1 MRVVV
6 ITHYPGAL
14 RGFIAAAAH
23 YDRQAPGWGE
33 LALFNASQELR
44 DADADAMRAA
54 VEAADVVVVDLMR
67 SGPEWYDVL
76 VPVLA
81 GYHGH
86 LLAFGLQFAEQTR
99 LGRFRM
105 SQGAMPGMLLAGPGQ
120 PEDARPAGMPPGPGA
135 GGPEDPRARHD
146 AMMYSR
152 LARAYRKMHGGDAR
166 FVLGTLLRDYGGQ
179 ADLEVPEPSVQQP
192 GAYLADP
199 ATRVRYAS
207 VADYLAAHGG
217 PDGRPVVA
225 LLYNGYSYPTD
236 PEPVAAQVAEVL
248 GRQAWVLPVAIETD
262 ATAAV
267 DSIVEIC
274 TTAGLEPELIVTLMS
289 FRFGA
294 GPTGGDAEHGIQA
307 LNRLGAPYLSPI
319 LLTRTTAD
327 QWLHESHGLGPS
339 EVLVSVMLPE
349 FDGAINQIP
358 VAAMTPPEHDERHRV
373 DTSELQVIGEQLDR
387 LAGRVAGLLRLRRLA
402 NQDKRVAVIG
412 YDYPAGE
419 GSLLAA
425 SQLDVAASISAILD
439 DLSRHG
445 YRTDPVSAEQ
455 LRADLM
461 AGQVN
466 SPSYLTQ
473 VQPAIY
479 PRGQARADLGD
490 DQAWRDVERAWPV
503 DGPQLMTDAAGDYLI
518 PHVAYGNVLVG
529 IQPGRAPEVDGSLAH
544 DNTVPPHPQY
554 LAYYTWLQ
562 HVWRADV
569 IVHVGTHGTF
579 EFLKSK
585 ENAVSRHDFPD
596 LMIGDVPHVYLYYV
610 GNPAEAL
617 LARRRSH
624 ATMVSYQSPVMTPGG
639 LHDDLEEVADL
650 LAAYQRTL
658 AAAPQTS
665 GDQLAELQER
675 AAQAH
680 LPTDPDELEG
690 ELERLRAQL
699 IPLGLHVFGSRWSPD
714 EVAYMVSGV
723 IGNGVDELAPGY
735 ELMAAADGLD
745 TEQVRQLDEAGM
757 ARYAD
762 AARDLVDLALASD
775 TPAEQLAGDET
786 SQAIIIRSRELAARF
801 AGNQEW
807 DFLHKALSGRHVEAR
822 LGGDAIRNPEV
833 LPSGASLYQFDP
845 RQVPSALAARRGEE
859 MARQIIDAYREG
871 HGGAWPGC
879 VGLVLWGL
887 ETTRTHGETY
897 AQVMSLIG
905 VRRARARR
913 PGQPGWEVIPA
924 AELGR
929 PRVDVVVTISGFFRD
944 LFGTLVEE
952 LDDMFAAVA
961 ALDEPAEV
969 NPFAA
974 RTRATHDQLVAGGM
988 DERQA
993 GELSH
998 VRVFGPPP
1006 ELYATGLTDVID
1018 AGNWDTTAE
1027 LAEHFTNGSQHVYS
1041 RHRHGDKVPEL
1052 YRGHL
1057 ADVQL
1062 VAQCRSSNEH
1072 HITDLD
1078 HFFEFLG
1085 GMSASVAAARGESV
1099 PTLVTDTTGRRVHTA
1114 TAGDAARAGLYAQL
1128 LNPKWVDAM
1137 LAHGHQGVGEISD
1150 RTTNL
1155 LGLAA
1160 TTGEMPDWMFDAVCD
1175 RFMGD
1180 PEMLGR
1186 LRDANPHATAAI
1198 ASRLLEASRRDLWQ
1212 ASDERIETLEDVQ
1225 FDIDT
1230 ALEGAGEDGA

>member
-1 MRVVV
+1 MRIVV

-14 RGFIAAAAH
+14 RGFITAAGH
-23 YDRQAPGWGE
+23 YDKQVPGWGKM
-33 LALFNASQELR
+33 ALFNASQRLR
-44 DADADAMRAA
+44 DGDA
-54 VEAADVVVVDLMR
+54 EALRTAIAEADVVMVDLMR
-67 SGPEWYDVL
+67 SDPEWYDVL
-76 VPVLA
+76 APMLA
-81 GYHGH
+81 SYRGD
-86 LLAFGLQFAEQTR
+86 LLAFGLHFTERIR
-99 LGRFRM
+99 LGRFQM
-105 SQGAMPGMLLAGPGQ
+105 PAGAMPGMPSSGPGQ
-120 PEDARPAGMPPGPGA
+120 GEEMPPGMHPGTA
-135 GGPEDPRARHD
+135 GDSQERRD

-152 LARAYRKMHGGDAR
+152 LTHAYRKMHGTDAL
-166 FVLGTLLRDYGGQ
+166 FVLGTLLRDYGGHSE
-179 ADLEVPEPSVQQP
+179 LEVPEPSIHQP

-199 ATRVRYAS
+199 GTGIRYAS
-207 VADYLAAHGG
+207 RDEYLTAHGD
-217 PDGRPVVA
+217 PDGRPVIA

-236 PEPVAAQVAEVL
+236 PEAVAARVAEVL
-248 GRQAWVLPVAIETD
+248 GRQARVLPIAIETD
-262 ATAAV
+262 AATAV
-267 DSIVEIC
+267 ETIVEIC
-274 TTAGLEPELIVTLMS
+274 SAEGLAPDLIVTLMS

-294 GPTGGDAEHGIQA
+294 GPMGGDVERGIQA
-307 LNRLGAPYLSPI
+307 LNQLGAPYLSPI

-327 QWLHESHGLGPS
+327 EWLHESHGLGPS

-358 VAAMTPPEHDERHRV
+358 VAAMTPPEHDEHHCV
-373 DTSELQVIGEQLDR
+373 DTAELQVIEEQLER
-387 LAGRVAGLLRLRRLA
+387 LAGRVAGLLRLRGLA

-425 SQLDVAASISAILD
+425 SQLDVAASISAILKN
-439 DLSRHG
+439 LGEHG
-445 YRTDPVSAEQ
+445 YRTESVSTEQ

-466 SPSYLTQ
+466 SPSYLTE
-473 VQPAIY
+473 VQPAVY
-479 PRGQARADLGD
+479 PRERARADLGD
-490 DQAWRDVERAWPV
+490 EQAWEDVERAWPT
-503 DGPQLMTDAAGDYLI
+503 DGPQIMVDAAGGYLI

-529 IQPGRAPEVDGSLAH
+529 IQPGRGPEVDNSMAH

-562 HVWRADV
+562 HVWKADV

-596 LMIGDVPHVYLYYV
+596 LMIGNVPHVYLYYV

-639 LHDDLEEVADL
+639 LHDELEEVAEL
-650 LAAYQRTL
+650 LAAYQRTQ

-665 GDQLAELQER
+665 DDQLAELQER
-675 AAQAH
+675 ATQAH
-680 LPTDPDELEG
+680 LPTDPDKLEG

-699 IPLGLHVFGSRWSPD
+699 IPLGLHVFGSHWSPD

-735 ELMAAADGLD
+735 ELMAVADGLD
-745 TEQVRQLDEAGM
+745 AEQVRQLGEADM

-762 AARDLVDLALASD
+762 AARNLVELALGSDAPVEELADDDASR
-775 TPAEQLAGDET
+775 
-786 SQAIIIRSRELAARF
+786 SIIIRSRELAARF
-801 AGNQEW
+801 SGNQEW

-845 RQVPSALAARRGEE
+845 RQVPSALAARRGAE
-859 MARQIIDAYREG
+859 MAGQIIDAYQEG
-871 HGGAWPGC
+871 HNGAWPEC

-897 AQVMSLIG
+897 AQVMALIG
-905 VRRARARR
+905 VRRAQARH

-961 ALDEPAEV
+961 ALDEPAEF
-969 NPFAA
+969 NPIAA
-974 RTRATHDQLVAGGM
+974 RTHATRDRLVSEGM

-993 GELSH
+993 RELSH

-1018 AGNWDTTAE
+1018 AGNWSTTAE
-1027 LAEHFTNGSQHVYS
+1027 LAEHFTNGAQHVYS
-1041 RHRHGDKVPEL
+1041 RHRHGDTVPDL

-1128 LNPKWVDAM
+1128 LNPTWIDAM

-1160 TTGEMPDWMFDAVCD
+1160 TTSEMADWMFDAVCD

-1180 PEMLGR
+1180 PEMLKR
-1186 LRDANPHATAAI
+1186 LREANPHATAAI
-1198 ASRLLEASRRDLWQ
+1198 ANRLLEASRRDLWQ